1 MTRRF
6 YHNATHYASRHK
18 YLVDQTRASSKS
30 KMYSPKLIVVSNRL
44 PFVLKQNSSGV
55 LERVPS
61 AGGLVTAV
69 GPVVIQGNGL
79 WVGWPGPN
87 FVSGT
92 KIPESS
98 PEDASP
104 SAGLLSDN
112 IVPVEI
118 DQNLMDNYYN
128 GCCNATFWPLFHLMP
143 DRAVFNI
150 DYWQA
155 FRKANI
161 LFAEK
166 VISSLHKI
174 SKADK
179 ENQGSSLIWLHDY
192 HLMLAA
198 NTIREVA
205 LKKTISGIEFD
216 ELPILTAAELKK
228 YNFKLA
234 FFLHIPFPPWDI
246 LRIFPWV
253 DDLLQG
259 LLGNDML
266 GFHTRD
272 YCINFIECCRRGLK
286 CRVDTEN
293 LLVEHGARTIKVCIL
308 PIGVPYERFQELART
323 APSVIKEP
331 DMKLILGVDR
341 LDYTKGIQNRLLG
354 IERLFEKK
362 PDLIGK
368 VTVLQIAVPSRQD
381 VKEYQD
387 LKESMDKLVGNING
401 KFSTPKWS
409 PIRYIFGTVRQ
420 EELAGYYRD
429 SDVALITPLRDGMN
443 LVAKEF
449 VSCQIKDPPGVLIIS
464 PFAGAAE
471 QMEEALIANPYEID
485 DIADTLIRALEMPN
499 DEKTLRI
506 NYLRQREQSQDVHFW
521 MKSFLQA
528 MSEIVESHGERIR
541 PTLFSPVSFSDFDI
555 YCKKI
560 LQGKKQLAL
569 LLDFDGTLAPLVQR
583 PELAELPAETKEIL
597 LRLSQ
602 NPRIQISIVSG
613 RHVKSVM
620 EKVGIKNIT
629 YAGNHGMEIIQ
640 SDGSHFMFPMP
651 LEYQE
656 KASQLVKDLQEQVVK
671 EGAWVENKGLTLTL
685 HYRETPFEWRAEI
698 VSKARTLI
706 ESAGF
711 IASHAHK
718 ALEAKPPINWNKGRA
733 CIYILRT
740 AFGLNW
746 SDRLN
751 VIYVGDDTTDED
763 AMRALKGMAIS
774 FRITLG
780 LSVKTAAD
788 HRLQTTDCVVTLLKW
803 VEEKFKD

>member
-1 MTRRF
+1 
-6 YHNATHYASRHK
+6 
-18 YLVDQTRASSKS
+18 
-30 KMYSPKLIVVSNRL
+30 MYSPKLIVVSNRL
-44 PFVLKQNSSGV
+44 PFVLKKNSEDE

-87 FVSGT
+87 YKSGT
-92 KIPESS
+92 PIPESS

-104 SAGLLSDN
+104 SAKLLSSN
-112 IVPVEI
+112 IIPVEI
-118 DQNLMDNYYN
+118 DQNLMNNFYN

-143 DRAVFNI
+143 DKAVFNV

-155 FRKANI
+155 FRKANF
-161 LFAEK
+161 LFAET
-166 VISSLHKI
+166 VISALNKQ
-174 SKADK
+174 SKKSTEK
-179 ENQGSSLIWLHDY
+179 ESTLIWLHDY

-198 NTIREVA
+198 NTIREVVH
-205 LKKTISGIEFD
+205 KTTITGIELEEFH
-216 ELPILTAAELKK
+216 ILTAPDLKNA
-228 YNFKLA
+228 NFKLA

-259 LLGNDML
+259 LLGNDMI
-266 GFHTRD
+266 GFHTKD
-272 YCINFIECCRRGLK
+272 YCMNFIECCRRGLK

-293 LLVEHGARTIKVCIL
+293 LLVEHGARTIKVCPL
-308 PIGVPYERFQELART
+308 PIGVPYERFQELARN
-323 APSVIKEP
+323 ASNVIKEP
-331 DMKLILGVDR
+331 GIKLILGVDR

-354 IERLFEKK
+354 FQRLLEKK

-368 VTVLQIAVPSRQD
+368 VTLLQIAVPSRQD

-387 LKESMDKLVGNING
+387 LKEAMDKLVGNING
-401 KFSTPKWS
+401 QFSTPKWS

-429 SDVALITPLRDGMN
+429 SDVALITPFRDGMN

-449 VSCQIKDPPGVLIIS
+449 VSCQIKNPPGVLIIS

-485 DIADTLIRALEMPN
+485 DIVDTLIRALEMPN
-499 DEKTLRI
+499 DEKMLRI
-506 NYLRQREQSQDVHFW
+506 NYLKQREQSQDVHFW
-521 MKSFLQA
+521 MKSFLKV
-528 MSEIVESHGERIR
+528 MGEIIESDGEDIR
-541 PTLFSPVSFSDFDI
+541 PTLFHPVSFSDFDE

-569 LLDFDGTLAPLVQR
+569 LLDFDGTLAPIVKR
-583 PELAELPAETKEIL
+583 PELAALPAETKEIL
-597 LRLSQ
+597 TRLSQ
-602 NPRIQISIVSG
+602 NPRIHISIVSG
-613 RHVKSVM
+613 RNVKNVM
-620 EKVGIKNIT
+620 EMVGIKNIT

-640 SDGSHFMFPMP
+640 SDGNHFLFPMP
-651 LEYQE
+651 IEFQE
-656 KASQLVKDLQEQVVK
+656 KAAQLVKDLQEQVVK

-685 HYRETPFEWRAEI
+685 HYRETPFEWRTEI
-698 VSKARTLI
+698 VSKARSLI
-706 ESAGF
+706 EAAGF
-711 IASHAHK
+711 KASHAHE
-718 ALEAKPPINWNKGRA
+718 ALEAKPPIDWHKGRA

-740 AFGLNW
+740 AFGLDW
-746 SDRLN
+746 TERLN
-751 VIYVGDDTTDED
+751 IIYVGDDTTDED

-774 FRITLG
+774 FRITQG
-780 LSVKTAAD
+780 LSIKTSAD
-788 HRLQTTDCVVTLLKW
+788 HRLPTTDCVVTLLKW
-803 VEEKFKD
+803 VEKNFKE

>member
-1 MTRRF
+1 MNHWIKYYLSQKNIRHENTVYYTLGRNSVVERADRTVLETTRCLL
-6 YHNATHYASRHK
+6 ACGG
-18 YLVDQTRASSKS
+18 LPASSKS

-150 DYWQA
+150 DYWQ
-155 FRKANI
+155 
-161 LFAEK
+161 
-166 VISSLHKI
+166 
-174 SKADK
+174 
-179 ENQGSSLIWLHDY
+179 
-192 HLMLAA
+192 
-198 NTIREVA
+198 
-205 LKKTISGIEFD
+205 
-216 ELPILTAAELKK
+216 AAELKK